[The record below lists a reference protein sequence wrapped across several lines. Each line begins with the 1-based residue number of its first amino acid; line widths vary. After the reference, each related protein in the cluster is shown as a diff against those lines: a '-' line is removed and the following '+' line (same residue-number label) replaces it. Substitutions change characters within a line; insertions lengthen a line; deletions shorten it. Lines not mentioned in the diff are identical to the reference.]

1 MDSMIIK
8 PKTVVEQVMERIRE
22 LIASGRFG
30 VSDQIPTESE
40 LAQMFGIGRSSIRE
54 AIKVF
59 NYLGILESRKAIGT
73 FVCDRTNISWEALTW
88 SILLGNN
95 DMYELIEMRES
106 IEMWCLTALT
116 EKYREKP
123 EERQNIIENLEK
135 EIRKMKVAIET
146 GSMESLIEADYGFHS
161 SIIRGSANTLF
172 ASIYDVLENFMMEEI
187 KATYTSF
194 TDLSL
199 IVEEHQEF
207 VDAIKSGEVCQVQEI
222 LVNHIRVIKGK
233 LKKQLQKKAI

>member
-30 VSDQIPTESE
+30 VNDQIPTEAE

-59 NYLGILESRKAIGT
+59 NYLGILESRKAKGT
-73 FVCDRTNISWEALTW
+73 FVCDRTNISTEALTW

-95 DMYELIEMRES
+95 DMYELVEMRES

-116 EKYREKP
+116 EKYRQKP
-123 EERQNIIENLEK
+123 EERQPIIETLEK
-135 EIRKMKVAIET
+135 EIKKMKVAIET
-146 GSMESLIEADYGFHS
+146 NSMESLIEADYSFHS
-161 SIIRGSANTLF
+161 SIIRGSGNTLF
-172 ASIYDVLENFMMEEI
+172 ASIYDVLENFMLEEI
-187 KATYTSF
+187 KTTYESF
-194 TDLSL
+194 TDLSP
-199 IVEEHQEF
+199 VVKEHQEF
-207 VDAIKSGEVCQVQEI
+207 VDAIKSGDACTVQEI
-222 LVNHIRVIKGK
+222 LVKHISTIKGK
-233 LKKQLQKKAI
+233 LKKRPAKTTA